1 MVPNKICRSQDFGG
15 ADFLLA
21 VIAEQDFMGSSGHE
35 VQGRSDRAQPPEPFG
50 FGRLRRRPS
59 SRVSASGDIGLQPLC
74 NHGAITRPRIPQD
87 RRTALKD
94 TSHSIS
100 QAYSATA
107 SSKAI
112 Q

>member
-1 MVPNKICRSQDFGG
+1 MVPNKICRSQNFGDAG
-15 ADFLLA
+15 YLLA
-21 VIAEQDFMGSSGHE
+21 IIANQDFMGSSGT
-35 VQGRSDRAQPPEPFG
+35 RSRPGPSPAPEPFG

-94 TSHSIS
+94 TPTRHLSR
-100 QAYSATA
+100 YSATA
-107 SSKAI
+107 SSAAI
-112 Q
+112 